1 MWATQELLN
10 QECQLL
16 SSTTLLPRYDQSKPM
31 AKFCYTYRH
40 LLIRSFYNLACK
52 ILSKQLPVFQRQ
64 KSITS
69 IASMEQ
75 PESQNTWQDPRQSK
89 GLPEDHSKGADCNF
103 SWICMS
109 YSGQEWKVSKL
120 FELMDLS
127 WMYLFIYQGDP
138 ISNFHHVN
146 QMPPI
151 PPIKKKF
158 WHELC

>member
-109 YSGQEWKVSKL
+109 YSGKSGRFLNYLNLWTYLEYI
-120 FELMDLS
+120 F
-127 WMYLFIYQGDP
+127 LFIKEIPFLTFIMLIKCHQ
-138 ISNFHHVN
+138 FH
-146 QMPPI
+146 Q
-151 PPIKKKF
+151 
-158 WHELC
+158 